1 LPGFQAR
8 PGHPQHRDVNRYRCC
23 DRANHSPLAIDVLR
37 ADCYGQRV
45 SMPAWEPSAQHP
57 SLYLFIRFNFTEE
70 IAMSEAALNQ
80 EKEQLLDDVR
90 QVLSSTEDL
99 LGAAGDEGGEKGREL
114 RRRLGENIKLAK
126 TRLLEAEKVVVGKA
140 KVAAKATDNYVH
152 ENPWKSIGIA
162 AGVGFLLGMLVSRR

>member
-1 LPGFQAR
+1 
-8 PGHPQHRDVNRYRCC
+8 
-23 DRANHSPLAIDVLR
+23 
-37 ADCYGQRV
+37 
-45 SMPAWEPSAQHP
+45 
-57 SLYLFIRFNFTEE
+57 LFTRFNFIEE
-70 IAMSEAALNQ
+70 IAMSDAALNQ

-114 RRRLGENIKLAK
+114 RKRLAENIRLAK
-126 TRLLEAEKVVVGKA
+126 SRLLEAEKVVVGKA
-140 KVAAKATDNYVH
+140 KVAAKATDDYVH

>member
-1 LPGFQAR
+1 MDALWLTGCVA
-8 PGHPQHRDVNRYRCC
+8 PQYQPNRL
-23 DRANHSPLAIDVLR
+23 HLT
-37 ADCYGQRV
+37 DCRSTDTVKGR
-45 SMPAWEPSAQHP
+45 SLCREPSVPHC
-57 SLYLFIRFNFTEE
+57 SLILFTRFNFIEE
-70 IAMSEAALNQ
+70 ITMSDAALNQ

-114 RRRLGENIKLAK
+114 RKRLAENIRLAK
-126 TRLLEAEKVVVGKA
+126 SRLLEAEKVVVGKA
-140 KVAAKATDNYVH
+140 KVAAKATDDYVH